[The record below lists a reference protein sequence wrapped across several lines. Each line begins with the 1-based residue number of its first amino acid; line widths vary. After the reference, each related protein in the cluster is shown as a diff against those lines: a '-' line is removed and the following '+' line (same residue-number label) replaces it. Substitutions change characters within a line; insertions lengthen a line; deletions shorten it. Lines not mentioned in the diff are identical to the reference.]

1 MSDQTEP
8 VLDQEVAGGQ
18 LSLNRIL
25 LIMAVIGVA
34 GTIAGFAF
42 VSKGFGTGFLLGNIL
57 GFLNLYW
64 MKRGVAGII
73 GLAVQGE
80 VPGFLAVRYFLRYL
94 LLGLIVW
101 AAWATRLI
109 PVGAILLGMTMF
121 AFAIVIEGFIR
132 ILLSIFGNKEI

>member
-1 MSDQTEP
+1 MSEDTES
-8 VLDQEVAGGQ
+8 VVHQEDVERQ

-25 LIMAVIGVA
+25 LIMAAIGLV
-34 GTIAGFAF
+34 GSIAGFAF
-42 VSKGFGTGFLLGNIL
+42 VSPGFGVGIVLGTVL
-57 GFLNLYW
+57 GFINLYW

-80 VPGFLAVRYFLRYL
+80 VPGFLAAKYFLRYL

>member
-1 MSDQTEP
+1 MSDETEP
-8 VLDQEVAGGQ
+8 VTHQEDAGRQ

-25 LIMAVIGVA
+25 LIMAVIGAA
-34 GTIAGFAF
+34 GTVAGFAL
-42 VSKGFGTGFLLGNIL
+42 VSKGFGTGLLIGVVL

-80 VPGFLAVRYFLRYL
+80 VPGFLAARYFLRYL

-101 AAWATRLI
+101 AAWATRLV
-109 PVGAILLGMTMF
+109 PVGAILLGMTTF
-121 AFAIVIEGFIR
+121 AFAIVIEGFIQ